1 MPNETTKSL
10 PMLLSCSL
18 IVLIMF
24 STLNTGVL
32 SLTSAT
38 YTVMFSVALFDPP
51 IALEVEE
58 EWMCEYVSSLVGRY
72 RNVVSP

>member
-1 MPNETTKSL
+1 
-10 PMLLSCSL
+10 MLLSCSL

-51 IALEVEE
+51 IALEVKE
-58 EWMCEYVSSLVGRY
+58 EWMCVYVSSLVGRY

>member
-1 MPNETTKSL
+1 
-10 PMLLSCSL
+10 
-18 IVLIMF
+18 MF